1 MSLIVEKN
9 VASEM
14 AGKKGIIMHD
24 GWSKFVQHYLAIMAT
39 DMVSTDR
46 RDSRG
51 AVIMEPVITL
61 LPCTK
66 LLHRVEDNDDDTDS
80 EFNIV

>member
-1 MSLIVEKN
+1 MMDGVNLH
-9 VASEM
+9 
-14 AGKKGIIMHD
+14 GIT
-24 GWSKFVQHYLAIMAT
+24 LAIMAT

-51 AVIMEPVITL
+51 VVIMEPVITL

-66 LLHRVEDNDDDTDS
+66 LLHLVEDNDDDTDS